1 MSNLSKRPELPRQG
15 EAPDEPTVIF
25 RTYEK
30 LETCEA
36 VQVTRE
42 NILDI
47 AEHFGWNVE
56 MKEQA
61 GGKMKP
67 VLKRTDRNYSSEYE
81 IGDWITK
88 RGDRRSGLDSLWAPF
103 GYYSAADHI

>member
-1 MSNLSKRPELPRQG
+1 MSKNHDRPELPRQG
-15 EAPDEPTVIF
+15 EAPAEPTVIF

-30 LETCEA
+30 LDTCEA

-67 VLKRTDRNYSSEYE
+67 VLKRTDRGYSSEYE
-81 IGDWITK
+81 IGEWITK
-88 RGDRRSGLDSLWAPF
+88 RGDRRRGHDSLWAPA
-103 GYYSAADHI
+103 GHYSAADR